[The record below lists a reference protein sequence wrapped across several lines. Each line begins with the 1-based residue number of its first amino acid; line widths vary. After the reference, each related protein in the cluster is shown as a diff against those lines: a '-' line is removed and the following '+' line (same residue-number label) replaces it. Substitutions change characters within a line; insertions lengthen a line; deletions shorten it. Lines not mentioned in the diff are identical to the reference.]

1 MVVVAAVWLVGFFV
15 AYSDLLEAIP
25 GRRAQRLIGWIVL
38 GAFYV
43 AFKYAPE
50 DAGAVLIEAG
60 QRAAKELSDLLF
72 ENLPGAPATPPTTTV
87 LP

>member
-1 MVVVAAVWLVGFFV
+1 
-15 AYSDLLEAIP
+15 
-25 GRRAQRLIGWIVL
+25 
-38 GAFYV
+38 V